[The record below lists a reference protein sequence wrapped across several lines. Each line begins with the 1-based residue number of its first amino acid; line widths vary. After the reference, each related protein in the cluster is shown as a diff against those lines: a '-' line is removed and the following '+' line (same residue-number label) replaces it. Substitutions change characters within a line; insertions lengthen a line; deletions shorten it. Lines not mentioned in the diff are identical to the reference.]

1 MAAISRWRCI
11 ILEIGR
17 FNTLQVEH
25 IDGSGAWLGSSG
37 DLVLLPKREVPPGT
51 VPGTWL
57 EVFVYKGAS
66 GELTATL
73 RRPRAQLG
81 EFALLKV
88 SKVTTVG
95 AFLDWGL
102 EKDLFIPFAEQPD
115 RMQEGRR
122 YLVRV
127 CLDNLERLVGTA
139 RIDRCLETE
148 KVDLTEGEEVLL
160 TVWEFTDLGAKVIIN
175 HLYGGLLYRDEIT
188 ARLRPGDRLKGYVKH
203 LREDGKIDVTL
214 RKSGAAGAEEDRAIL
229 EDVLRRKGF
238 LPLHDQSPPEA
249 VREILGMSKKSFKKA
264 VGGLYK
270 EGLVELTGEGIRYR
284 KEKS

>member
-1 MAAISRWRCI
+1 
-11 ILEIGR
+11 LEIGR
-17 FNTLQVEH
+17 INTLQVDR
-25 IDGSGAWLGSSG
+25 IDGKGAWLRAGG
-37 DLVLLPKREVPPGT
+37 DRILLSKREVPADA
-51 VPGTWL
+51 VPGDRL
-57 EVFVYKGAS
+57 EVFVYRGAD

-102 EKDLFIPFAEQPD
+102 EKDLFVPFAEQPD
-115 RMQEGRR
+115 RMLEGHR

-139 RIDRCLETE
+139 KIDRCLETE
-148 KVDLTEGEEVLL
+148 KIDLAEGEEVLL
-160 TVWEFTDLGAKVIIN
+160 TIWEFTDLGAKVIIN
-175 HLYGGLLYRDEIT
+175 DLYCGLLYRDEISG
-188 ARLRPGDRLKGYVKH
+188 RLRPGDRVKGYVKR
-203 LREDGKIDVTL
+203 LREDRKIDVTL
-214 RKSGAAGAEEDRAIL
+214 RKSGAEGAEEAKATL
-229 EDVLRRKGF
+229 AEALRRRGF

-264 VGGLYK
+264 LGGLYK
-270 EGLVELTGEGIRYR
+270 EGLVELTAEGIRY
-284 KEKS
+284 KKGKG

>member
-1 MAAISRWRCI
+1 M
-11 ILEIGR
+11 EIGR
-17 FNTLQVEH
+17 INTLQVDH
-25 IDGSGAWLGSSG
+25 IDGSGAWLGTG
-37 DLVLLPKREVPPGT
+37 GGRVLLPKREVPPGV
-51 VPGTWL
+51 VPGTRL
-57 EVFVYKGAS
+57 EVFVYKGAA
-66 GELTATL
+66 GALTATL

-88 SKVTTVG
+88 SKVTQVG
-95 AFLDWGL
+95 AFLDWGI
-102 EKDLFIPFAEQPD
+102 EKDLFVPFAEQPD

-148 KVDLTEGEEVLL
+148 KIDLTEGEEVLL

-188 ARLRPGDRLKGYVKH
+188 ARVRPGDRLKGYVKH

-214 RKSGAAGAEEDRAIL
+214 RKFGAAGAEEDRAIL

-264 VGGLYK
+264 IGGLYK
-270 EGLVELTGEGIRYR
+270 EGLVEFTAEGIRYK